1 MNKKLII
8 IILCIFA
15 FSCAY
20 PQFKKND
27 NPLNKSTNSM
37 ILGIFNPKNFTM
49 THSFQVSM
57 LSSKYENISLTSYV
71 NSMNYKFSE
80 KLSVSAD
87 VKLQYS
93 PYSSSVYGN
102 QFSKNLQNDL
112 SGLYLSRL
120 SLDYKLSDN
129 SFIKLEFRN
138 LNDGS
143 YYNGMYNNPMFYN
156 GEIKR

>member
-1 MNKKLII
+1 MKRTIA

-15 FSCAY
+15 FSGAY
-20 PQFKKND
+20 SQFKKND
-27 NPLNKSTNSM
+27 KPINKSTNNM
-37 ILGIFNPKNFTM
+37 ILGIFNSKNFTM

-57 LSSKYENISLTSYV
+57 LSSKYGNISLTSYV
-71 NSMNYKFSE
+71 NSMNYKLND

-93 PYSSSVYGN
+93 PFTSSMFGSQYA
-102 QFSKNLQNDL
+102 KTLQNDL
-112 SGLYLSRL
+112 TGLTLSRL
-120 SLDYKLSDN
+120 SLDYKLSET

-143 YYNGMYNNPMFYN
+143 YYNNFNPMFYN
-156 GEIKR
+156 DGIIR

>member
-1 MNKKLII
+1 MKNRILII
-8 IILCIFA
+8 VLLLIA
-15 FSCAY
+15 FSNVFSQY
-20 PQFKKND
+20 KRNE
-27 NPLNKSTNSM
+27 NPVNISTNNM

-57 LSSKYENISLTSYV
+57 LSSKYGNVSLTSYV

-93 PYSSSVYGN
+93 PYSSSVFGKQYA
-102 QFSKNLQNDL
+102 KNVQNDL
-112 SGLYLSRL
+112 SGLILSRL
-120 SLDYKLSDN
+120 SLDYKLSET

-143 YYNGMYNNPMFYN
+143 YYNGFNPMFYN
-156 GEIKR
+156 DGILNK

>member
-1 MNKKLII
+1 MKRTIA
-8 IILCIFA
+8 IILCVFA
-15 FSCAY
+15 FSGAFS
-20 PQFKKND
+20 QFKKID
-27 NPLNKSTNSM
+27 KPINKSTNNM

-57 LSSKYENISLTSYV
+57 LSSKYGNISLTSYV
-71 NSMNYKFSE
+71 NSMNYKLND

-93 PYSSSVYGN
+93 PYTSSMFGSQYAK
-102 QFSKNLQNDL
+102 SLQNDL
-112 SGLYLSRL
+112 TGLTLSRL
-120 SLDYKLSDN
+120 SLDYKLSET

-143 YYNGMYNNPMFYN
+143 YYNNFNPMFYN
-156 GEIKR
+156 DGIIR

>member
-1 MNKKLII
+1 MKRTIA

-15 FSCAY
+15 FSGAFS
-20 PQFKKND
+20 QFKKID
-27 NPLNKSTNSM
+27 KPINKSTNNM

-57 LSSKYENISLTSYV
+57 LSSKYGNISLTSYV
-71 NSMNYKFSE
+71 NSMNYKLND

-93 PYSSSVYGN
+93 PYTSSMFGSQYAK
-102 QFSKNLQNDL
+102 SLQNDL
-112 SGLYLSRL
+112 TGLTLSRL
-120 SLDYKLSDN
+120 SLDYKLSET

-143 YYNGMYNNPMFYN
+143 YYNNFNPMFYN
-156 GEIKR
+156 DGIIR

>member
-1 MNKKLII
+1 MKKTILIVF
-8 IILCIFA
+8 LVIFA
-15 FSCAY
+15 FSGAY

-27 NPLNKSTNSM
+27 KPINKSTNSM
-37 ILGIFNPKNFTM
+37 ILGIFNPKNFSM

-57 LSSKYENISLTSYV
+57 LSSKYGSTSLTSYV
-71 NSMNYKFSE
+71 NSMNYKFNE

-93 PYSSSVYGN
+93 PYASSVFGN
-102 QFSKNLQNDL
+102 QFAKNMQNDM
-112 SGLYLSRL
+112 SGLILSRL
-120 SLDYKLSDN
+120 SLDYKLSEN

-143 YYNGMYNNPMFYN
+143 SYNGFNPMFYN
-156 GEIKR
+156 DGTIR